1 MEEKR
6 QIYQALL
13 GETEQLIAKV
23 EKYDGELATEL
34 RIVLRMMQRY
44 IPQNGLSHQADKNLS
59 NSINTVSESKMVKP
73 SQVFRKVFKENPY
86 KEYSPAQL
94 RDILKEVK
102 KRGELIIRSNNL
114 LVTTHTI
121 LRILTK
127 KKFIEKIPKS
137 DGIPVYKKI

>member
-1 MEEKR
+1 MDDKK
-6 QIYQALL
+6 QVYQALL
-13 GETEQLIAKV
+13 EETDQLITKV

-34 RIVLRMMQRY
+34 KIVLRMMQRY
-44 IPQNGLSHQADKNLS
+44 IPQNELQSQTDS
-59 NSINTVSESKMVKP
+59 NISESISKVAESKMVKP
-73 SQVFRKVFKENPY
+73 SQVFRKVFKDNPK
-86 KEYSPAQL
+86 KEYSPREL
-94 RDILKEVK
+94 RDILTEVK
-102 KRGELIIRSNNL
+102 KRGELITRSKDL